1 MSPPLVIQRDDG
13 MWSIGWH
20 DDAAGP
26 FASRK
31 QAADVAAR
39 EVEVVRAESA

>member
-1 MSPPLVIQRDDG
+1 

-26 FASRK
+26 SDTREFAAELN
-31 QAADVAAR
+31 AASAG
-39 EVEVVRAESA
+39 RAV